1 MEANEFQMLEALEL
15 VTGKK
20 APAQLM
26 DLRKQP
32 VRFDTV
38 IEKED
43 MLQQV
48 ESWLCR

>member
-1 MEANEFQMLEALEL
+1 MNHTQQEQFEIL
-15 VTGKK
+15 K
-20 APAQLM
+20 APPMQYLM